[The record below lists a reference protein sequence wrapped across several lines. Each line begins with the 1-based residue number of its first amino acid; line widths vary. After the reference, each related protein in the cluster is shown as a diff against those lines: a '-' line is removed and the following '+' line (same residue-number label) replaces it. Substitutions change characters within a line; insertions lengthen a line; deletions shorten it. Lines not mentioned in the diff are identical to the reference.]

1 MSTENEVVVIDL
13 FFSSILSAEMNVKT
27 KSRSLLVLL
36 NATKN
41 LSRFENELP
50 TYLESQIENSIGDYR
65 KRVINLRGKLS
76 E

>member
-1 MSTENEVVVIDL
+1 MSAENEVVVIDL

-41 LSRFENELP
+41 VSRFENELP

-65 KRVINLRGKLS
+65 KRVINFRGKLS

>member
-1 MSTENEVVVIDL
+1 VSAENEVVVIDL

>member
-1 MSTENEVVVIDL
+1 MSTENELVVIDL

-41 LSRFENELP
+41 VSRFENELP
-50 TYLESQIENSIGDYR
+50 IYLESQIENSIGDYR